1 MALEHDSDTGLA
13 RAIRA
18 AGSQSEFAR
27 LIRRRQSTVSA
38 WLKSDKELPAE
49 YVREVSLATGLTWH
63 DLRPDLFPHDYAPS
77 ASASSIGSAVAR

>member
-38 WLKSDKELPAE
+38 WLKGDKEIPAE

-77 ASASSIGSAVAR
+77 PAAASIDREVVR